1 MAAKKKSKF
10 ENKFRSTATSESRT
24 ANVRDERKVKD
35 EQPKLSF
42 NFKDFDFNQCPPGQT
57 LEKWQEEKMLDKLV
71 GRFVEVCSFTRQE
84 AVQQG
89 LLKVYGDFPENSHF
103 KIPPHIKGKV
113 SWGTIRKIGGQK
125 PRLAGYIIESVFYPF
140 WTKTICSILLRRNI
154 HKQKTDRHELLF
166 TSVCFIA
173 KLTC

>member
-1 MAAKKKSKF
+1 MTGPKAPKDPTAKGSSFYVCRQKGVAGNPTPDGRGVQFIYLDGGRLITFAKMIG
-10 ENKFRSTATSESRT
+10 
-24 ANVRDERKVKD
+24 NVED
-35 EQPKLSF
+35 
-42 NFKDFDFNQCPPGQT
+42 
-57 LEKWQEEKMLDKLV
+57 EKMLDKLV

-125 PRLAGYIIESVFYPF
+125 PRLAGYIIESVFYPVF
-140 WTKTICSILLRRNI
+140 LDKDHLFYPSTKKHT
-154 HKQKTDRHELLF
+154 
-166 TSVCFIA
+166 
-173 KLTC
+173 